1 MMEMAEILR
10 QFVFPELL
18 VLVPALYVLGYA
30 FKCAQPVP
38 DKYIPALLGAVG
50 VAVAAVYML
59 SVTSA
64 GGVQAAAGLV
74 FAAIV
79 QGLLCAGGA
88 VFADQIFK
96 QAKKE

>member
-1 MMEMAEILR
+1 MEMFDILK
-10 QFVFPELL
+10 QFIFPELL

-30 FKCAQPVP
+30 LKRAQPVP
-38 DKYIPALLGAVG
+38 DKYIPALLGAAG
-50 VAVAAVYML
+50 VLIAAVYML
-59 SVTSA
+59 SITSA
-64 GGVQAAAGLV
+64 VGVQTIANMI

-88 VFADQIFK
+88 VFANQLIK

>member
-1 MMEMAEILR
+1 MEMFDILK
-10 QFVFPELL
+10 QFIFPELL

-38 DKYIPALLGAVG
+38 DKYIPALLGIVG
-50 VAVAAVYML
+50 VVIAAVYML
-59 SVTSA
+59 SITSTV
-64 GGVQAAAGLV
+64 GVQAVANMI

-88 VFADQIFK
+88 VFADQLIK

>member
-1 MMEMAEILR
+1 MEMFEILK
-10 QFVFPELL
+10 QFIFPELL

-38 DKYIPALLGAVG
+38 DKYIPALLGAIG
-50 VAVAAVYML
+50 VVVAAVYML
-59 SVTSA
+59 SITSTV
-64 GGVQAAAGLV
+64 GVQAIANMI

-88 VFADQIFK
+88 VFANQLIK
-96 QAKKE
+96 QTKKE

>member
-1 MMEMAEILR
+1 MEMFEILK
-10 QFVFPELL
+10 QFIFPELL

-30 FKCAQPVP
+30 LKCAKPVP
-38 DKYIPALLGAVG
+38 DKYIPALLGALG
-50 VAVAAVYML
+50 VVFAAVYML
-59 SVTSA
+59 SITSTV
-64 GGVQAAAGLV
+64 GVQSIANMI

-88 VFADQIFK
+88 VFANQLIK